1 MSKHKKRVSLA
12 QRAPEAPPA
21 PVQRPPVQ
29 QEAEVEIGEQA
40 APLETPEIS
49 PETPEISVEAPAAPA
64 AGIESHPLFWFVLG
78 ALTVGIIVL
87 IGLLLMIPGAATPAA
102 KAAPVATNPAARPAT
117 ATPVAAANVP
127 AQPAQP
133 DIAATMTVDA
143 KMRESVPRISLD
155 EAKKK
160 IDAGAVLLID
170 VRAAQSYDDQHI
182 KGAIN
187 IPESDTEARISE
199 FPRDKEI
206 ILYCS

>member
-12 QRAPEAPPA
+12 QRTTEAPPV

-29 QEAEVEIGEQA
+29 QEAEVEVEEQA
-40 APLETPEIS
+40 APLETPEVS
-49 PETPEISVEAPAAPA
+49 PETPEISVEAPTAPA

-87 IGLLLMIPGAATPAA
+87 VGLLLMIPGAATPAA

-117 ATPVAAANVP
+117 TTPVSAANLP

-143 KMRESVPRISLD
+143 RRRESAPRVSLD

-160 IDAGAVLLID
+160 IDAGAVLLVD
-170 VRAAQSYDDQHI
+170 VRSAQSYDEQHI

-187 IPESDTEARISE
+187 IPEADTEARLSD

-206 ILYCS
+206 ILYCA